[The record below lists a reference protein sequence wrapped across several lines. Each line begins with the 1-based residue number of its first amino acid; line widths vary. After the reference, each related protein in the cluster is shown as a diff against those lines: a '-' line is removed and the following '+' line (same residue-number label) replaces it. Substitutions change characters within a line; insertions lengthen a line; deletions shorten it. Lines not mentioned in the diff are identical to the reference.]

1 VRYCTILLTAFLLG
15 PAVADETVTV
25 AVASNFSRTAAEL
38 SAKFAGET
46 GIAIRISNGST
57 GKLYAQILNGAPFDI
72 FLAADAERPALLEES
87 GLAVSGSRFT
97 YAEGALVLW
106 SRGAPDC
113 LAALRDDT
121 GGHVAL
127 ANPVTAPYG
136 KAALEFLI
144 HEGYREMVSDRIV
157 YGENIAQTLQFV
169 ATSKPCCWPVRP
181 TMKLRSVFLSFC
193 VLSKLAKPL
202 AAMGTGLRRE
212 RFRTAL
218 VIDPTGACDDA
229 CARPAGHARRLV
241 VIADDHA
248 LETRDP
254 GSGRD
259 ADSAASNGAGFLSVN
274 SAWPQRWD
282 RKLVGPDDG

>member
-97 YAEGALVLW
+97 YAKGALVLW

-144 HEGYREMVSDRIV
+144 HEGYRELVSDRIV

-169 ATSKPCCWPVRP
+169 ATGNAGVGVIAKSQLSASQLPDAACTWEIPKSSYSGLEQQAVLLARAADNEIAQRFLEF
-181 TMKLRSVFLSFC
+181 LRSQQ
-193 VLSKLAKPL
+193 A
-202 AAMGTGLRRE
+202 RE
-212 RFRTAL
+212 T
-218 VIDPTGACDDA
+218 I
-229 CARPAGHARRLV
+229 
-241 VIADDHA
+241 
-248 LETRDP
+248 
-254 GSGRD
+254 GRHGYGV
-259 ADSAASNGAGFLSVN
+259 A
-274 SAWPQRWD
+274 P
-282 RKLVGPDDG
+282 